1 MRKLLWI
8 AVLGIAGCADLFS
21 TRAEMAAT
29 AAGHELPAEQLG
41 DWLSRIKGLQVNP
54 DAAEFLAT
62 VWVDY
67 TLFAQAIAD
76 GTLPEDS
83 AAVADAMWPRVAEI
97 KAERWYQDLLLS
109 REQITEATADST
121 YDGNEIR
128 LLQHILFSVAPSAS
142 QTVRAAT
149 RQDAQNALTRARR
162 GANFAEMALELSGD
176 PTSRNDGG
184 YLPPSPRGA
193 YVAAFDSAGWAL
205 GPGEISGLVSTQFGI
220 HIIKRPSKAE
230 VRTFLLDWLLET
242 AQLRLDSAYLV
253 ELGEA
258 KNLQVTASATA
269 LIRQALDDERGM
281 QNSRAA
287 LATFDGGEFTV
298 AEFLRWM
305 PALSPTAARMARSAP
320 DDQLKELTIQLG
332 RNRLLLDQADS
343 AGIALNELQ
352 WLGVRQ
358 SYQASVDSLRV
369 LLNLGSD
376 VTDSTLTDAQRA
388 DLVQLK
394 IEGYFGRVAAGIA
407 GLMAP
412 PPALPS
418 VLRRGQT
425 YDVSLPGVGRA
436 AILAS
441 DYITERGQGGASPLQ
456 PASGP
461 PPIPGATGTDG
472 GGTP

>member
-8 AVLGIAGCADLFS
+8 AVLGIAGCSDLFS

-162 GANFAEMALELSGD
+162 GASFAEMALELSGD

-230 VRTFLLDWLLET
+230 VRIFLLDWLLET

-305 PALSPTAARMARSAP
+305 PALSPTAPRMARW
-320 DDQLKELTIQLG
+320 G
-332 RNRLLLDQADS
+332 
-343 AGIALNELQ
+343 
-352 WLGVRQ
+352 
-358 SYQASVDSLRV
+358 
-369 LLNLGSD
+369 
-376 VTDSTLTDAQRA
+376 
-388 DLVQLK
+388 
-394 IEGYFGRVAAGIA
+394 
-407 GLMAP
+407 
-412 PPALPS
+412 
-418 VLRRGQT
+418 
-425 YDVSLPGVGRA
+425 
-436 AILAS
+436 
-441 DYITERGQGGASPLQ
+441 
-456 PASGP
+456 
-461 PPIPGATGTDG
+461 
-472 GGTP
+472 